1 MSSRYSMYYYR
12 QRKKRHR
19 LRAGQGMAIVT
30 ELEGFWGALSE
41 RQIAVLLLQVLLTAA
56 AGAAAALIHRRSLQV
71 LTQRL
76 ARENIP
82 LLRSLALKVGQR
94 LALPLSG
101 LLVVLAGKLV
111 FSQLGYATHL
121 LDIIIKLLLALAII
135 RTIVYALH
143 VGIAPGPTLKAWE
156 KVISTTVWVVVA
168 LNLVGWMP
176 ALQGIL
182 DQLAISV
189 GDTRFSLLMAIKLVV
204 LSGLYILLAVWLSG
218 LIEQYL
224 KRMPHLNISLRV
236 ALGKISRVILLT
248 VAFLMA
254 LTEAGINLSS
264 LTIFGGAL
272 GVGIGFGLQKIVSN
286 FISGFILLG
295 DRSIRPGD
303 VITVGTNYGWVKELR
318 ARYIVVINRDG
329 VETLIPNEN
338 LVTTDVINWSYSDR
352 KVRVR
357 IPVQISYDDDPEQ
370 AMAIMVQAASANPR
384 VLLTPEPA
392 VRLMEFA
399 DSGIAL
405 ELRVWLSDPEEGI
418 GNVRSDIN
426 LAIWHGFKEAG
437 ITIPYPQRDVHLRHV
452 TRPEDANP
460 A

>member
-1 MSSRYSMYYYR
+1 MD
-12 QRKKRHR
+12 
-19 LRAGQGMAIVT
+19 IVT
-30 ELEGFWGALSE
+30 ELEGFWSAVTARGVE
-41 RQIAVLLLQVLLTAA
+41 VLLLQVLLMVV
-56 AGAAAALIHRRSLQV
+56 AAAAAVLIHRRSHKV

-76 ARENIP
+76 SRQNLP
-82 LLRSLALKVGQR
+82 LLRSLMLKIGQR
-94 LALPLSG
+94 LALPVSG
-101 LLVVLAGKLV
+101 LLMVLVGKLA
-111 FSQLGYATHL
+111 FGQFGIATPL
-121 LDIIIKLLLALAII
+121 LEVIGKLLLALAVI
-135 RTIVYALH
+135 RIIVYALRI
-143 VGIAPGPTLKAWE
+143 GIAPGPTLKAWE
-156 KVISTTVWVVVA
+156 KVISTAVWVVVA
-168 LNLVGWMP
+168 LHLVGWLP
-176 ALQGIL
+176 LLESVL
-182 DQLAISV
+182 DQLAINV
-189 GDTRFSLLMAIKLVV
+189 GDHRISLLMVIKLLV
-204 LSGLYILLAVWLSG
+204 LSGLYILIAVWLSG
-218 LIEQYL
+218 FIEQYL
-224 KRMPHLNISLRV
+224 RRMPQLNISLRV
-236 ALGKISRVILLT
+236 ALGKISRVMLLT
-248 VAFLMA
+248 IAFLMA

-338 LVTTDVINWSYSDR
+338 LVTTEVINWSYSDR

-370 AMAIMVQAASANPR
+370 AMAIMAEAATANPR
-384 VLLTPEPA
+384 VLANPEPG
-392 VRLMEFA
+392 VRLMAFA

-426 LAIWHGFKEAG
+426 LAIWHGFKTAG
-437 ITIPYPQRDVHLRHV
+437 ITIPYPQRDVHLRQI
-452 TRPEDANP
+452 TAPEAVNP

>member
-1 MSSRYSMYYYR
+1 MDI
-12 QRKKRHR
+12 KK
-19 LRAGQGMAIVT
+19 
-30 ELEGFWGALSE
+30 ELDSVWQLAQTDYGL
-41 RQIAVLLLQVLLTAA
+41 VMLLLQVLLMAAAVTAA
-56 AGAAAALIHRRSLQV
+56 VLIHRYSHRK

-76 ARENIP
+76 SSENIP
-82 LLRSLALKVGQR
+82 LLRRLVLKTGQR
-94 LALPLSG
+94 LALPVSG
-101 LLVVLAGKLV
+101 LLAVLVGKLAAYSFGV
-111 FSQLGYATHL
+111 ETPVLNVIA
-121 LDIIIKLLLALAII
+121 KLLLALAAI
-135 RTIVYALH
+135 RLIVYALR

-176 ALQGIL
+176 AVEGIL

-189 GDTRFSLLMAIKLVV
+189 GEQRFSLLMAVKLLV
-204 LSGLYILLAVWLSG
+204 LSGLYILLAIWLSG

-224 KRMPHLNISLRV
+224 RRMPQLNISLRV

-254 LTEAGINLSS
+254 LTEAGIDLTS

-303 VITVGTNYGWVKELR
+303 VITIGTNYGWVKELR

-370 AMAIMVQAASANPR
+370 AMEIMAQAASANTR
-384 VLLTPEPA
+384 ILADPEPA

-399 DSGIAL
+399 DSGISL

-418 GNVRSDIN
+418 GNIRSDIN

-437 ITIPYPQRDVHLRHV
+437 ITIPYPQRDVHLRQV
-452 TRPEDANP
+452 SGPEAVNP

>member
-1 MSSRYSMYYYR
+1 MYYCR
-12 QRKKRHR
+12 QRKRNR
-19 LRAGQGMAIVT
+19 LQVGQAMDIVT
-30 ELEGFWGALSE
+30 TLERFWGALTE
-41 RQIAVLLLQVLLTAA
+41 RDLVVLLLQVLLMAVAA
-56 AGAAAALIHRRSLQV
+56 AAAALIHRRSHRL

-76 ARENIP
+76 SYENIP
-82 LLRSLALKVGQR
+82 LLRRVLLKIGQR
-94 LALPLSG
+94 LALPVSG
-101 LLVVLAGKLV
+101 LFVVLIGKLI
-111 FSQLGYATHL
+111 FTQFGFPTPL
-121 LDIIIKLLLALAII
+121 LDIIAKLLLALAII
-135 RTIVYALH
+135 RIIVYALR
-143 VGIAPGPTLKAWE
+143 VGIAPGPTLQVWE
-156 KVISTTVWVVVA
+156 KAISTSIWAVVA
-168 LNLVGWMP
+168 MHLVGWLP
-176 ALQGIL
+176 VLEKVL
-182 DQLAISV
+182 DQLAINI
-189 GDTRFSLLMAIKLVV
+189 GDHRISMLMGIKLLV
-204 LSGLYILLAVWLSG
+204 LSGLYILVAVWLSG

-224 KRMPHLNISLRV
+224 RRMPQLNISLRV

-248 VAFLMA
+248 IAFLMA
-254 LTEAGINLSS
+254 LTEAGVNLSS

-338 LVTTDVINWSYSDR
+338 LVTTEVINWSYSDR

-370 AMAIMVQAASANPR
+370 AMAIMGQAATANPR
-384 VLLTPEPA
+384 VLMIPEPA
-392 VRLMEFA
+392 VRLMAFA
-399 DSGIAL
+399 DSGISL

-437 ITIPYPQRDVHLRHV
+437 ITIPYPQRDVHLRQV
-452 TRPEDANP
+452 GSAEVVNP